1 MSNDKFTYN
10 IVKTTDKDYPLED
23 IKINKEPKPKFGSKK
38 ISFKS
43 KSEQEVEDEKGEL
56 ASELDSLITK

>member
-23 IKINKEPKPKFGSKK
+23 IQIKKEPEPKFGSKK
-38 ISFKS
+38 ISS
-43 KSEQEVEDEKGEL
+43 KSEQEVKDEKGGL
-56 ASELDSLITK
+56 ASELDSLIIK